1 MITIAKLL
9 AVVLLFLSISILI
22 MEGWLKLL
30 GKISSA
36 NIGYVLKKITVI
48 IPLLQILGCYVL
60 VGYLWPES
68 AIAYFVGLFWL
79 IFYCVYLFKAFL
91 PKYSS
96 VSFVASQK

>member
-9 AVVLLFLSISILI
+9 VVVLLFLSISILI

-30 GKISSA
+30 SKISSV

-48 IPLLQILGCYVL
+48 IPVSQIFGCYVL

-68 AIAYFVGLFWL
+68 AIAFFVGLFWL
-79 IFYCVYLFKAFL
+79 IFFFVYLFRAFL

-96 VSFVASQK
+96 VKFAANKK